1 MNNILHTARLAG
13 LIISITQAVGP
24 IERLFTCG
32 DPTLMTVLL
41 RIIMHSYLGL
51 IPGLLLLVK
60 RPSMHFRKIG
70 MRTTTGYVHLQELYL
85 KLSDI

>member
-1 MNNILHTARLAG
+1 MNNVLHTARLAG
-13 LIISITQAVGP
+13 LIISITQAVAS

-32 DPTLMTVLL
+32 DPALMTVLL
-41 RIIMHSYLGL
+41 PIIMHSYLGL
-51 IPGLLLLVK
+51 IRGLLLLVK

-70 MRTTTGYVHLQELYL
+70 MRTMTGYVHLQELYL